1 MGDIITLKGIQQ
13 GFFRV
18 QMILIISLAL
28 FLGIAGTLI
37 NIHFEKQKR
46 DQNLRNVAEAI
57 AQSPILTEQQTDTAI
72 LAEYL
77 DSLRD
82 TLENIDVISVVG
94 SDHVRL
100 YHSNH
105 ELINSTYDGTIPRF
119 DKLKNNT
126 LLMKL
131 RSL

>member
-18 QMILIISLAL
+18 QMILINSLAL
-28 FLGIAGTLI
+28 FLGIGGTLI

-72 LAEYL
+72 LAE
-77 DSLRD
+77 
-82 TLENIDVISVVG
+82 
-94 SDHVRL
+94 
-100 YHSNH
+100 
-105 ELINSTYDGTIPRF
+105 
-119 DKLKNNT
+119 
-126 LLMKL
+126 
-131 RSL
+131 